1 MGAAVLETR
10 RLRLREIDAGDAAFI
25 LELVNDPDW
34 LRFIGDRGVR
44 TLEDAR
50 GYIDRGPRSLYQKL
64 GFGLWLVA
72 LKDGDVPIGMCGL
85 IKRDT
90 LDDVDL
96 GYAFLPA
103 FRGQGYARESAEA
116 ARDYAFEVLG
126 LDRLVAIT
134 DPANDPSGKLL
145 ERLGFRFEDTIP
157 YGTEG
162 EVSRLYGLNAAH

>member
-1 MGAAVLETR
+1 MGAKILETA
-10 RLRLREIDAGDAAFI
+10 RLELREIDAGDAAFI

-34 LRFIGDRGVR
+34 IRFIGDRGVR
-44 TLEDAR
+44 SLDDAR
-50 GYIDRGPRSLYQKL
+50 GYIERGPASMYRKL

-72 LKDGDVPIGMCGL
+72 RKEGDVPIGMCGL

-90 LDDVDL
+90 LEHVDL

-103 FRGQGYARESAEA
+103 YRGQGYARESAEA

-145 ERLGFRFEDTIP
+145 ERLGFAFEDTIP
-157 YGTEG
+157 YGTQG
-162 EVSRLYGLNAAH
+162 EVSRLYGLNTA

>member
-1 MGAAVLETR
+1 MGAVVLETR

-34 LRFIGDRGVR
+34 IRFIGDRGVR

-64 GFGLWLVA
+64 GFGLWLVV
-72 LKDGDVPIGMCGL
+72 LKDSGTPLGMCGL
-85 IKRDT
+85 IKRHT
-90 LDDVDL
+90 LEHVDL

-103 FRGQGYARESAEA
+103 HRGKGYARESAEA

-126 LDRLVAIT
+126 LDKLVAIT
-134 DPANDPSGKLL
+134 DPSNDPSGKLL
-145 ERLGFRFEDTIP
+145 ERLGFRFEGTIP

-162 EVSRLYGLNAAH
+162 EVSSLYGLEPA